1 MSSSSIITTLGIS
14 IILIYGLTKI
24 LEFFGIGM
32 DIYGSYLSFYLFLL
46 ISSFILPREYP
57 NITVSQNKPIVT
69 VTPYNIKN

>member
-24 LEFFGIGM
+24 LNFFGIGI
-32 DIYGSYLSFYLFLL
+32 DVYGSYLSFYVFLL

-57 NITVSQNKPIVT
+57 NVT
-69 VTPYNIKN
+69 QSKKTL

>member
-24 LEFFGIGM
+24 FEFFGMGI
-32 DIYGSYLSFYLFLL
+32 DVYGSYLSFYVFLL

-57 NITVSQNKPIVT
+57 KITLS
-69 VTPYNIKN
+69 

>member
-24 LEFFGIGM
+24 LNFFGIGI
-32 DIYGSYLSFYLFLL
+32 DVYGSYLSFYVFLL

-57 NITVSQNKPIVT
+57 NVT
-69 VTPYNIKN
+69 RSKKTL

>member
-24 LEFFGIGM
+24 LEFFGIGI
-32 DIYGSYLSFYLFLL
+32 DIYVSYLSFYLFLL

-57 NITVSQNKPIVT
+57 NISISQNKPIVT